1 MDGESHGRAPCIF
14 QVINDVGI
22 LLDDAFA
29 YVFNHG
35 DIKMLRERERMRR
48 VQLGY
53 FLVWKL
59 KRGMWNLG
67 FAAGKMGDMP
77 TVHVGMSHSLARQIS
92 DQPS

>member
-35 DIKMLRERERMRR
+35 DIKMLRERENEKGPIR
-48 VQLGY
+48 LLSG
-53 FLVWKL
+53 LEAEE
-59 KRGMWNLG
+59 G
-67 FAAGKMGDMP
+67 
-77 TVHVGMSHSLARQIS
+77 HVEFGVCCW
-92 DQPS
+92 